1 MYRMLMI
8 VILLILIFSQS
19 PLAETPHQGRGAHP
33 LGFPQALP
41 IAVIPTAVNTPGRFG
56 AYYKTR
62 VSLANMAGTDLV
74 LQAILSGPRGIVNDK
89 YIQLRA
95 NEYRVWDNFLAEE
108 FDYRGAGGVA
118 FISDQ
123 DLGINIQNA
132 TLDFERILS
141 SQLKFVVTAEVYTDS
156 PQGRY
161 STTVVNGIAPF
172 IYFQLE
178 PGLTVPSQA
187 YNFGIDSNENQ
198 RVNIG
203 CLNPTL
209 TRHSV
214 RAVATDPSTGRTQT
228 IRFEMA
234 PFSWQQKSVSIPM
247 SNGYVQWELGQEDA
261 FLYLWAVTV
270 DNHSN
275 DGTLT
280 WAARP

>member
-1 MYRMLMI
+1 MGIMTNRNVYCRKLVLCLVALATITAESFLI
-8 VILLILIFSQS
+8 V
-19 PLAETPHQGRGAHP
+19 PLAETPRQGRVTQP
-33 LGFPQALP
+33 IGFPQALP
-41 IAVIPTAVNTPGRFG
+41 IVVIPTAVNTPGRFG

-74 LQAILSGPRGIVNDK
+74 LQAILSGPQGIVNDK
-89 YIQLRA
+89 YIQLKA
-95 NEYRVWDNFLAEE
+95 NEYRVWNNFLAEE

-123 DLGINIQNA
+123 DLGINLQNA
-132 TLDFERILS
+132 ALDFEKVLS
-141 SQLKFVVTAEVYTDS
+141 SRLKFVVTAEVYTDS

-172 IYFQLE
+172 IYFN
-178 PGLTVPSQA
+178 PGSSLTLPSQA

-209 TRHSV
+209 SRRSV

-228 IRFEMA
+228 IRFEMP
-234 PFSWQQKSVSIPM
+234 PFSWQQKAVSVPM
-247 SNGYVQWELGQEDA
+247 SNGYIQWEWSPQET

-270 DNHSN
+270 D
-275 DGTLT
+275 
-280 WAARP
+280 